1 MNRTIAAAVVA
12 GSLAAGGLA
21 GAALGAP
28 GIAGA
33 GAGAAE
39 VTAAAAID
47 GAGWVQDALAGLVTD
62 GTITQ
67 EQSDAVAAA
76 LEEARPEHG
85 PGHGGRHHI
94 PLDAV
99 SEALGVTEDDLRTS
113 LRDGQTVAEVA
124 EAEGVELQVVVD
136 AALDALRTRLA
147 ERVEAGDITQER
159 ADERIAQATERLPQV
174 FAGELRFDGPGRRGR

>member
-33 GAGAAE
+33 AG
-39 VTAAAAID
+39 VTRAAAVD

-76 LEEARPEHG
+76 LDEARPERG
-85 PGHGGRHHI
+85 GGHGGRHHI

-99 SEALGVTEDDLRTS
+99 SEALGVTEGELRTS
-113 LRDGQTVAEVA
+113 LRDGRTVAEVA
-124 EAEGVELQVVVD
+124 EAQGVELQVVVD

-147 ERVEAGDITQER
+147 ERVEAGHITQER
-159 ADERIAQATERLPQV
+159 ADERIAQATERLPQL
-174 FAGELRFDGPGRRGR
+174 FAGELRADGPGRRGR